1 MKMSKEARIGLLLC
15 IAVLVFF
22 AGFYFLKGSNI
33 FSDEKEYI
41 CYYDNVQG
49 LQSSSPVQ
57 IKGLQ
62 VGKVSGIELNGGGR
76 VKVMIAVNKKYQLPK
91 GTVAKLIS
99 ADLLGTKAIRLELGS
114 GSEIVKDEEELPATV
129 EGGMLDNLSA
139 DVSPL
144 LQDVRK
150 VVISLD
156 SVLNGINAILN
167 EDTRRNLD
175 HTIASLDQT
184 MTHFTSIAGKI
195 DRQSEDLTKI
205 IRNANSI
212 TTNLSDN
219 NKNISEIL
227 DNANAATRQLKNA
240 PIEQALTDLQKA
252 STELQDVMGK
262 INRGEG
268 SAGQLVND
276 KQLYN
281 NLNSTLQNL
290 SELAGDLKAHPS
302 RYINVTIFGRK
313 AKTGE

>member
-33 FSDEKEYI
+33 FSKEKEYI

-49 LQSSSPVQ
+49 LLSSSPVQ

-62 VGKVSGIELNGGGR
+62 VGKVSAIELNGGGR
-76 VKVMIAVNKKYQLPK
+76 VKVKIAISKKYDLPK

-114 GSEIVKDEEELPATV
+114 GNEMVKDDEELPAAI

-156 SVLNGINAILN
+156 SVLNGINSILN

-175 HTIASLDQT
+175 HTVASLDQT

-195 DRQSEDLTKI
+195 DRQSDDLAKI

-212 TTNLSDN
+212 TTNIAN
-219 NKNISEIL
+219 NNQNISEIL
-227 DNANAATRQLKNA
+227 DNANAAMLQLKNA
-240 PIEQALTDLQKA
+240 PIEQTMNDLQKA
-252 STELQDVMGK
+252 STQLQEVMGK
-262 INRGEG
+262 INHGEG

-281 NLNSTLQNL
+281 NLNSTLKNL

-302 RYINVTIFGRK
+302 RYINVTVFGRK